1 MLWSWLGCCGR
12 ASLRL
17 AHATSVSTKLGLR
30 FEPVVLREEES
41 SLSYARVYNAEV
53 TENSD
58 SDIVIISTPISTQR
72 LAEMAAVSFGDMVK
86 AVVDLD
92 RRLLAL
98 GGGLHSDEEAA
109 LIEQGSAQPD
119 LWGINIYPEKPRSE
133 WIEFSSM
140 INVRPHMGNR
150 SRGVED
156 AGIRQLIIEIVDSLI
171 Q

>member
-1 MLWSWLGCCGR
+1 M
-12 ASLRL
+12 
-17 AHATSVSTKLGLR
+17 
-30 FEPVVLREEES
+30 
-41 SLSYARVYNAEV
+41 YNSGVAVEHQGEI
-53 TENSD
+53 T
-58 SDIVIISTPISTQR
+58 IINTPISLQR
-72 LAEMAAVSFGDMVK
+72 LAEMSAESFGDMVK
-86 AVVDLD
+86 GVVDIS

-133 WIEFSSM
+133 WIEFTSM
-140 INVRPHMGNR
+140 INIRPRTGNR

-156 AGIRQLIIEIVDSLI
+156 AGTRQLIIEIVDSLI